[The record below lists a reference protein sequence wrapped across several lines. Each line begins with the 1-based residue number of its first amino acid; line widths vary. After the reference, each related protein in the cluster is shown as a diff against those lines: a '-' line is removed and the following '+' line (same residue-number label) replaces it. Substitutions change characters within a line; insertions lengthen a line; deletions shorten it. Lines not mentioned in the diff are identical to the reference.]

1 MIGIGQNIEQNKIVK
16 PEFIPAGEF
25 GQVIFLFQKF
35 YQFDCL
41 FCGTHKGI
49 TRARFC
55 PASCCPNIDDMPR
68 IVFSKV
74 IGSHRNGT
82 LFRFFDGIIRYAVFV
97 EVLLRAVGIPCRFHG
112 FTIEKSLQKGA
123 IPHWL
128 FPLTPKY
135 IIHSWVEVLFEDKW
149 LNLEGFIIDNDFLE
163 VIQHKF
169 ADSATNFCGYGVA
182 TKDLL
187 NPEVEWQGKSTYIQK
202 NGIHDD
208 FGVFEQPDDFYQKHG
223 TNLKGIK
230 RLAYQ
235 YILRHLI
242 NRNVQRLRKHK
253 RDTASPF
260 PQSSN

>member
-1 MIGIGQNIEQNKIVK
+1 MTSNTYLRVTDILNFNHPDIQSLIDNQGWRELDDFHKIGQVYSFVK
-16 PEFIPAGEF
+16 DQIAF
-25 GQVIFLFQKF
+25 GYNRSDDI
-35 YQFDCL
+35 
-41 FCGTHKGI
+41 
-49 TRARFC
+49 A
-55 PASCCPNIDDMPR
+55 ASDVLRDGYGQCNT
-68 IVFSKV
+68 K
-74 IGSHRNGT
+74 GT
-82 LFRFFDGIIRYAVFV
+82 LLMA
-97 EVLLRAVGIPCRFHG
+97 LLRAVGIPCRFHG

-135 IIHSWVEVLFEDKW
+135 IIHSWVEVLFEGKW
-149 LNLEGFIIDNDFLE
+149 LNLEGFIIDNDFLD

-169 ADSATNFCGYGVA
+169 AASAKNFCGYGVA

-202 NGIHDD
+202 DGIHDD

-253 RDTASPF
+253 QDTANPF
-260 PQSSN
+260 PQSSS